1 MSFFT
6 EYLHVFAQMFLNHQ
20 ATTTQ
25 EPYPPGSEQAETSA
39 DLNVEQLN
47 EMAEAWWY
55 QNPGHEEAKEEP
67 SENEDVKEEEP
78 EVKEE
83 DEWETV
89 EVEDDA
95 YEVLDAS
102 SIASQAVHDDDDTA
116 DGLEDAELLD
126 TLEGLLEVKTEENQ
140 KPDGEVADADKEVE
154 QDSQEKEDE
163 PSRDSADEVEDKGPM
178 NNQVQADDDDENDT
192 PDHGYRRRSR
202 SRRRRRRAKSSST
215 SPRSRAR
222 FLSIIYIYTCSF
234 VWGWCQMIHKLE
246 C

>member
-178 NNQVQADDDDENDT
+178 NNQVQADDDENDT

-222 FLSIIYIYTCSF
+222 FLSIIFILVHLF
-234 VWGWCQMIHKLE
+234 GDDVK
-246 C
+246 